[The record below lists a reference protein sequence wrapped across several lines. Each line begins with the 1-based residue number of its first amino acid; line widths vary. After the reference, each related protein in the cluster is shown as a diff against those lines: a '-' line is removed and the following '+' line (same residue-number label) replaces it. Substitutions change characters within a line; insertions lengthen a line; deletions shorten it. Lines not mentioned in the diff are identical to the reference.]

1 MKPNTNY
8 TFLNIELKVVKLLK
22 EHEEL
27 KKRYLEVLK
36 HTQELEQNLETHK
49 NTIANLV
56 EKNKLLKIA
65 SEIDSS
71 GEDKKELKL
80 KINQY
85 IRELDECIR
94 LLSD

>member
-1 MKPNTNY
+1 MDSDTKY
-8 TFLNIELKVVKLLK
+8 IFLNIELKVVKLLN
-22 EHEEL
+22 ERDEL
-27 KKRYLEVLK
+27 KKRYLEALK
-36 HTQELEQNLETHK
+36 HTQELEQNIQIHK
-49 NTIANLV
+49 NTIANLA

-65 SEIDSS
+65 SEIDST